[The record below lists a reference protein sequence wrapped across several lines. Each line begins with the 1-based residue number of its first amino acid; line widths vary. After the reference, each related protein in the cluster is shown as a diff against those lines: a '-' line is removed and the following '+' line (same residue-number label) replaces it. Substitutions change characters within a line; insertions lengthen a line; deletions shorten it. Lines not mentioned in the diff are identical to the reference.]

1 MTTNTRAMEHLNVM
15 MNNANQDEPSRL
27 RMKGWDKAIQW
38 NVGNESFFWKIQD
51 GKLSFVN
58 PTETDF
64 IVPFGEWEKN
74 PRLSG
79 EDFSR
84 PAGPE
89 S

>member
-1 MTTNTRAMEHLNVM
+1 MPSNAPQVLQPLLDKCTVLQEIQLTNRHNKYEFN
-15 MNNANQDEPSRL
+15 
-27 RMKGWDKAIQW
+27 I
-38 NVGNESFFWKIQD
+38 
-51 GKLSFVN
+51 
-58 PTETDF
+58 F